1 MAADSEDRFE
11 DRPADVNIT
20 ARQTVFS
27 GRVWN
32 VEHESFDYNG
42 STISRD
48 YVDHTGAVAVLVLDD
63 SDRLLAIQQ
72 YRHPIRMRE
81 WEIPAGLLDIA
92 GESALVAAQRELA
105 EEVDLAADTWNV
117 LADYYTSPGG
127 SNEIVRI
134 FLARDVHTL
143 EHSYERSEEEADM
156 ELRWVDLDVAV
167 EAVLAGRVS
176 NSIFQIAVLAAEA
189 AKKRGWESL
198 RPADERWQMR
208 TRRDE
213 LGSGAPWQS

>member
-1 MAADSEDRFE
+1 MAADSSDRFE
-11 DRPADVNIT
+11 DLPADVHIS
-20 ARQTVFS
+20 ARNTVFS

-32 VEHESFDYNG
+32 VEHETFDYNG
-42 STISRD
+42 SEISRD
-48 YVDHTGAVAVLVLDD
+48 YVDHTGAVAVLVLDE
-63 SDRLLAIQQ
+63 SDRLLAIRQ

-81 WEIPAGLLDIA
+81 WEIPAGLLDVA
-92 GESALVAAQRELA
+92 GESALLAAQRELA
-105 EEVDLAADTWNV
+105 EEVDLAANTWHV

-143 EHSYERSEEEADM
+143 EHSYERTEEEADM
-156 ELRWVDLDVAV
+156 ELRWVELDVAV
-167 EAVLAGRVS
+167 EAVLAGRVC

-198 RPADERWQMR
+198 RPTDEPWQMR
-208 TRRDE
+208 IRRDE